1 MKTTSIHGRPGKA
14 PFYSCRL
21 SAVNF
26 LRCLTMVF
34 MFVCA
39 VLDLRRHGRIYFAQA
54 FAGAMKKAYPD
65 LPGADG
71 LEELAKALYK

>member
-1 MKTTSIHGRPGKA
+1 MEFKIDYLNTVKKLLAENGTPE
-14 PFYSCRL
+14 
-21 SAVNF
+21 
-26 LRCLTMVF
+26 
-34 MFVCA
+34 
-39 VLDLRRHGRIYFAQA
+39 A